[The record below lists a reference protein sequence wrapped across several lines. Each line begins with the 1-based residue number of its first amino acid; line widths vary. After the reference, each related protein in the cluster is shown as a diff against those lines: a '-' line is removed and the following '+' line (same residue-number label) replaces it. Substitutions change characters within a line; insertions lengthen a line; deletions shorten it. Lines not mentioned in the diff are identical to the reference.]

1 MEKSELA
8 IAHSNKA
15 KLKAYGY
22 GSALIGLLV
31 VGLIISNMVM
41 FGYMFKQFDQV
52 RSYNITLILAKV
64 SSLSFRLI

>member
-1 MEKSELA
+1 MEKHEMA
-8 IAHSNKA
+8 IAHSNDA

-22 GSALIGLLV
+22 GSALIGLFV

-52 RSYNITLILAKV
+52 RLYLISNKY
-64 SSLSFRLI
+64 F